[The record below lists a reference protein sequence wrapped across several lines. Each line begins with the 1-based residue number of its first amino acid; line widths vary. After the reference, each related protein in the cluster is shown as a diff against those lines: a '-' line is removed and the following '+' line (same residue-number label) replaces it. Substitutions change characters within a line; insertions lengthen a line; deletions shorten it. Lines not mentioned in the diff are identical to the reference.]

1 MFVFPQISYVKILT
15 PKRMVL
21 GGGAFGRCLGHEGR
35 AFRNGIHVIK
45 ETHHRSLDPCIP
57 RAHSEILAV
66 CNLERYWRSAIWSD
80 TGGLQSGTILAVCN
94 LERYWRS
101 AIWND
106 TGGLQSGRGPSPNR
120 AGTTLRHCEKQISA
134 ACKLPSL

>member
-94 LERYWRS
+94 LEE
-101 AIWND
+101 
-106 TGGLQSGRGPSPNR
+106 GLRPTVLAPPSGTVKNKF
-120 AGTTLRHCEKQISA
+120 L
-134 ACKLPSL
+134 LPVSYPVCDFLLEQPEQTKTK